1 MKSLSSISLA
11 LVLSSSAR
19 CVAAAPS
26 GPSDYSVRDPTPG
39 VRYVPHPVSER
50 VPVRIESDS
59 AGLHYTL
66 RRLDDDTPVVAC
78 THECTVFVPRGK
90 YRLDV
95 SETAETRGGS
105 PKVVV
110 AGPTMV
116 TVKAPSHEKRW
127 VGLGVAA
134 GGHAMMFGGI
144 KLVLD
149 NMCFM
154 GTCSGS
160 GSLRTL
166 GTMMILGGGAAAP
179 IGWVQFGTG
188 SAARARVRPTEP
200 GARARTTRVG
210 ISSSEE
216 GTTLHAIMSF

>member
-1 MKSLSSISLA
+1 MKSRSSVSLA
-11 LVLSSSAR
+11 LVLSSRALSVSAAPPAPSDSSAR
-19 CVAAAPS
+19 V
-26 GPSDYSVRDPTPG
+26 PTPG
-39 VRYVPHPVSER
+39 VRDVPLPVSER

-66 RRLDDDTPVVAC
+66 RRLEDDAPIVAC
-78 THECTVFVPRGK
+78 AQDCTVFVPRGN
-90 YRLDV
+90 YRLAV

-110 AGPTMV
+110 AGPTVV

-149 NMCFM
+149 NLCFM

-166 GTMMILGGGAAAP
+166 GTLMILGGGAAAP

-188 SAARARVRPTEP
+188 SAARARVRPMEP
-200 GARARTTRVG
+200 GASARTTRVG
-210 ISSSEE
+210 ISSSEA
-216 GTTLHAIMSF
+216 GTTLHAIVSF